1 MHQPALQL
9 LASGGALIDIDSTL
23 FIQLVLFALFAFVAT
38 RALFR
43 PYLRMREEREAGI
56 EGARA
61 EATRLTSEA
70 DARLKDYEDKLA
82 AARARAQNE
91 QRKIRAEAAVHERE
105 LTDKARHEGTRSI
118 EEARTRLAAERQA
131 AETELLP
138 RAEEVA
144 RLVAAKL
151 LGREVA

>member
-1 MHQPALQL
+1 MQQPALQM

-23 FIQLVLFALFAFVAT
+23 FIQLGLFALFAFVAT

-61 EATRLTSEA
+61 EATRLGAEA
-70 DARLKDYEDKLA
+70 DARLQDYQDKLA

-91 QRKIRAEAAVHERE
+91 QRRIRAEAAGHERE
-105 LTDKARHEGTRSI
+105 LTEKARKEGVHSI
-118 EEARTRLAAERQA
+118 DEARAQLTTERQA
-131 AETELLP
+131 AQKELLP
-138 RAEEVA
+138 RAEVIARQVA
-144 RLVAAKL
+144 TKL

>member
-1 MHQPALQL
+1 MQQPALQM

-43 PYLRMREEREAGI
+43 PYLRMRDEREAGI

-61 EATRLTSEA
+61 EATRLGAEA
-70 DARLKDYEDKLA
+70 DARLEDYQAKLA
-82 AARARAQNE
+82 AARARAHNE
-91 QRKIRAEAAVHERE
+91 QRRIRAEAAGRERE
-105 LTDKARHEGTRSI
+105 LTDKARGEGIKSI
-118 EEARTRLAAERQA
+118 DEARAQLATERQA
-131 AETELLP
+131 VQKELLP
-138 RAEEVA
+138 RAEVIA
-144 RLVAAKL
+144 RQVAAKL